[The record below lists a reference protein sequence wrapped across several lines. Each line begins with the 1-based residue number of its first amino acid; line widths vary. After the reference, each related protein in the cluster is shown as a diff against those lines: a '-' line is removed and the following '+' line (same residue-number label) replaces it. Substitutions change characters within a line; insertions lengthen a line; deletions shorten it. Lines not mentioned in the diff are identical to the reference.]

1 MKKLGWSFSS
11 ILESLHQTSFLAPV
25 KNAMS

>member
-1 MKKLGWSFSS
+1 MKKLAASFSS
-11 ILESLHQTSFLAPV
+11 IPESLHQTSFLVPV